1 MIELVFASAIYFAG
15 MQTAATDKARTAL
28 RTCIKTASEQAKT
41 QKIPLEGFQD
51 FVRAQCTA
59 QEGGLKTAVWAF
71 DSKNKV
77 SRKQSESDANMQIED
92 YLLTAKDHYELATVP
107 VKKE

>member
-15 MQTAATDKARTAL
+15 MQTPAADKARTAL
-28 RTCIKTASEQAKT
+28 RTCIKSASEQAKS
-41 QKIPLEGFQD
+41 QKIPLDGFQD

-77 SRKQSESDANMQIED
+77 SKKQSESDAELQVED
-92 YLLTAKDHYELATVP
+92 FVAVAAEKYVAHSAP
-107 VKKE
+107 N